1 MDGVFPEEQA
11 RRAIVHVL
19 ARIRDHEV
27 VGYYMGLGSQSFDL
41 LTEAYASLTRIAVQ
55 DVRRQ
60 FQYKQPQPESRQQER
75 GQIGVLADLLGDAVA
90 CGQIGVLAD
99 LLEDA
104 VAHCRMVDTCDD
116 TLESLI
122 DRAENAIRVVR
133 LAQMEN

>member
-1 MDGVFPEEQA
+1 MSVYTHTQMDMLFPEEQA

-19 ARIRDHEV
+19 ARVRDHEV

-41 LTEAYASLTRIAVQ
+41 LTEAYAALTHIAVE

-60 FQYKQPQPESRQQER
+60 FQCKKPQPESRQQER
-75 GQIGVLADLLGDAVA
+75 GQIGVLADLL
-90 CGQIGVLAD
+90 
-99 LLEDA
+99 EDA
-104 VAHCRMVDTCDD
+104 VAYCHMVDTCDED
-116 TLESLI
+116 ALDGFI

>member
-1 MDGVFPEEQA
+1 MDELFPEEQA

-41 LTEAYASLTRIAVQ
+41 LTEAYASLTHIAVQ
-55 DVRRQ
+55 DVRLQ
-60 FQYKQPQPESRQQER
+60 FQCKKPQPESKQQDR
-75 GQIGVLADLLGDAVA
+75 GQIGVLADLLENAVA
-90 CGQIGVLAD
+90 Y
-99 LLEDA
+99 
-104 VAHCRMVDTCDD
+104 CRMVDTCNDD
-116 TLESLI
+116 ALDGLI

>member
-1 MDGVFPEEQA
+1 MSIYTHTQMDGLFPEEQA

-19 ARIRDHEV
+19 ARIRDHET
-27 VGYYMGLGSQSFDL
+27 VGYYLGLGSQSFDL
-41 LTEAYASLTRIAVQ
+41 LTEAYAALTYIAVE

-60 FQYKQPQPESRQQER
+60 FQCKRPQPASKQEER
-75 GQIGVLADLLGDAVA
+75 GQV
-90 CGQIGVLAD
+90 GVLAD

-133 LAQMEN
+133 LAQMGADHGRS

>member
-1 MDGVFPEEQA
+1 MSIYTHTQMDGLFPEEQA

-41 LTEAYASLTRIAVQ
+41 LTEAYAALTGIAVD

-60 FQYKQPQPESRQQER
+60 FQCKKPQPESRQQER
-75 GQIGVLADLLGDAVA
+75 GQIGVLT
-90 CGQIGVLAD
+90 D

-104 VAHCRMVDTCDD
+104 VAYCRFVESCDD
-116 TLESLI
+116 EFI

-133 LAQMEN
+133 LAQMGG